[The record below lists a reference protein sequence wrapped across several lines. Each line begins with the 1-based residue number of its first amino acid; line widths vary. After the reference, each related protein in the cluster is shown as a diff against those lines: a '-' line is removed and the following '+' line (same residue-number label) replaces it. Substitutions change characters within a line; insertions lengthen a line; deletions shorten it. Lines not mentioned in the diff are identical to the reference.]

1 MLKGLRQQ
9 IQDIP
14 NLLSL
19 KPLKCP
25 NLEIIF
31 FNNEYSSTMNMNSL
45 FNEYEHARIWAVKND
60 VTLFPTDDLP
70 KHPPKY
76 HCSWPQRDDLILYGT
91 QTCSLNST
99 QSRMSQKAVIYVMG
113 QFKYINIHFFLPP
126 FKTFIPNRAGFFP
139 TQKKKNTN
147 RIHQSKHDGRWPKAA
162 PDNDDNDLLKLPRNW
177 FWKFF
182 TPAHWPGKR
191 LGNDFWHNNSGCW
204 TESVFFVLRSFRPE
218 RPTVC
223 SFGFWSGVQGL
234 SGQFRI
240 VVTTHTNDFLI
251 LFGGMFP
258 SYKLPF
264 NRWKIYQVRL
274 VYFYHLHS
282 IDMNQQICPAL
293 EMILRDR
300 LKACEILNLVLFLP
314 IHNWSQ

>member
-25 NLEIIF
+25 NLKIIF

-113 QFKYINIHFFLPP
+113 QFKYTNIYIYICHF
-126 FKTFIPNRAGFFP
+126 
-139 TQKKKNTN
+139 
-147 RIHQSKHDGRWPKAA
+147 
-162 PDNDDNDLLKLPRNW
+162 
-177 FWKFF
+177 
-182 TPAHWPGKR
+182 
-191 LGNDFWHNNSGCW
+191 
-204 TESVFFVLRSFRPE
+204 
-218 RPTVC
+218 
-223 SFGFWSGVQGL
+223 
-234 SGQFRI
+234 
-240 VVTTHTNDFLI
+240 
-251 LFGGMFP
+251 
-258 SYKLPF
+258 
-264 NRWKIYQVRL
+264 
-274 VYFYHLHS
+274 FYHLSKHS
-282 IDMNQQICPAL
+282 SQTGQVFFQHKKKTPTESTKANTMADGPKQHQIMTIMTFWSFQETGSGNSSLQPIDL
-293 EMILRDR
+293 ENDWAMIFDTITAAVG
-300 LKACEILNLVLFLP
+300 LKVFFLCWGPLDLKGPRFVLLVFGQGYKDYLG
-314 IHNWSQ
+314 NSE